1 MKRHLSV
8 LSRAGTAAV
17 LFLAIGILSAEAQ
30 AQTQTQAQSK
40 PQPRRQTRNEYHIG
54 ADLSFL
60 KQAEDAG
67 IKFKENGVVRP
78 GMQIFADHGYNWIRL
93 RVMHT
98 PAAWTGGG
106 ILPNDLQYTIKMA
119 QEAKSHGMKF
129 LLDFHYSDT
138 WADPG
143 KQYIPKAWEGQTHE
157 QLVQSVY
164 DYTLETM
171 IALRQADV
179 YPDMVQVGNEISNG
193 MLWPDGKLPEWD
205 NFADLLRAGVNGV
218 YASCTADM
226 PVPKIMLHIDKGGDR
241 AFSQYW
247 FDKVESYG
255 IPYDVIGQSYYPWWH
270 GTARYSISRSVSIFA
285 LPDIK
290 KTS

>member
-30 AQTQTQAQSK
+30 AQTQTQAQSQ

-106 ILPNDLQYTIKMA
+106 VLPNDLQYTIKMA

-138 WADPG
+138 WG
-143 KQYIPKAWEGQTHE
+143 R
-157 QLVQSVY
+157 S
-164 DYTLETM
+164 
-171 IALRQADV
+171 RQAI
-179 YPDMVQVGNEISNG
+179 YPEGVGR
-193 MLWPDGKLPEWD
+193 
-205 NFADLLRAGVNGV
+205 ADARTTRAKRLRLHVGDHDRVTPGRRLSRHGAG
-218 YASCTADM
+218 
-226 PVPKIMLHIDKGGDR
+226 R
-241 AFSQYW
+241 
-247 FDKVESYG
+247 
-255 IPYDVIGQSYYPWWH
+255 
-270 GTARYSISRSVSIFA
+270 
-285 LPDIK
+285 
-290 KTS
+290 